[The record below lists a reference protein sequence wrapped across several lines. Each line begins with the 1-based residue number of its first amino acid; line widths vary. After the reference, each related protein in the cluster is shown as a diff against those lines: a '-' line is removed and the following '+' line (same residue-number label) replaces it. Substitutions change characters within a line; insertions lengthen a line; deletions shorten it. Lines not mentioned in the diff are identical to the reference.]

1 MCATREIKVCVQL
14 VIVRSYAEVSQS
26 SGDLYKLLTSAE
38 GAKILDDTTNH
49 TDPPLETLQWHD
61 R

>member
-1 MCATREIKVCVQL
+1 MCATHEIKVYVQL

-26 SGDLYKLLTSAE
+26 SGDLFKLLASAD

-49 TDPPLETLQWHD
+49 TDPPLATLQWHD